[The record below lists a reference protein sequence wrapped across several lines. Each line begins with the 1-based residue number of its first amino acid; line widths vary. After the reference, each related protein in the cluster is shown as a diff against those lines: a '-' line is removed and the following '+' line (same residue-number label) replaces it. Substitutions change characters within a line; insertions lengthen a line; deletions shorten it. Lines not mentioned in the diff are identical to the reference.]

1 MGDVKKKWSVTYT
14 KHLKQK
20 RKVYQDGF
28 LELQSS
34 SHKVMLYDDC
44 EKLLCVKILKNDNDV
59 KTGETLAFD
68 SYLVDIG
75 DPHGDYKPIS
85 VLNSTKLMK
94 KEVAEESGL
103 RHSGK
108 RSAAADNRKSNLG
121 KRIALA
127 STLSPS
133 QKIIR
138 EFKKNEVHK
147 YNSSPSSLDM
157 TKSSTEEWQVL
168 YTTQMTQKAKKFHD
182 GFLQLV
188 MSSSHCKQIM
198 LYDAT
203 RRLLDSRF
211 LRKSESIMSGNSVT
225 FDGHLVEIG
234 ECEKDQNPRKDI
246 SPQGKHIKDLVK
258 RGPIRGEVAVHDKFS
273 AEWDVMYTTQI
284 TQRAK
289 KYCNGILR
297 LSSCGSYQ
305 SQVTLL
311 TEDGIILCRRF
322 LKLSEHVTT
331 GTTLNLPNYMVDVG
345 DIRTSS
351 EGKPQNN
358 ASSQEHVQPDIKL
371 SGLEKIKLS
380 RRISSNKPT
389 PHREPQIGASS
400 LEHVDSE
407 TSSVNNSTS
416 CQISKTK
423 SVRAAHEI
431 LSFLRK
437 PVTPEGAVTIRDITF
452 ADECQLLQSSSRAC
466 SVVKSQ
472 TEEHLSQD
480 FKAEGS
486 SPEHREE
493 GIIMVDSNDCNIS
506 EMKVTDAFRL
516 DGISQLLDCANQRVS
531 NTHSPGLSAGVA
543 ASEVWLCDIEYPLTE
558 RSPNA
563 KQKHLA
569 IPESDSKVQAVEI
582 LCLDRSNK
590 ISEIEKVSESVSYQ
604 DNPRGSMPAS
614 TDVCTLTNMS
624 NKPSADNK
632 QINTQQQDG
641 FSGVIS
647 DASNDSAPQFPCI
660 STKIKLEHDISAS
673 KINDFPSFD
682 LGFD

>member
-44 EKLLCVKILKNDNDV
+44 EKLLGVKILKNDNDV

-103 RHSGK
+103 LHSGK

-147 YNSSPSSLDM
+147 YNSSPSSLYM

-246 SPQGKHIKDLVK
+246 SPQGKHIKELVK

-289 KYCNGILR
+289 KYCNGVLR

-322 LKLSEHVTT
+322 LKLSEHATT

-351 EGKPQNN
+351 EG
-358 ASSQEHVQPDIKL
+358 
-371 SGLEKIKLS
+371 
-380 RRISSNKPT
+380 
-389 PHREPQIGASS
+389 EPQIGASS

-416 CQISKTK
+416 CQISKTN
-423 SVRAAHEI
+423 SVRAAHEV

-437 PVTPEGAVTIRDITF
+437 PVTPEGAVTVRDNTF

-472 TEEHLSQD
+472 TEEHLSQG
-480 FKAEGS
+480 FKADGS
-486 SPEHREE
+486 SLEHREE

-531 NTHSPGLSAGVA
+531 HTHSPGLSAGVA

-604 DNPRGSMPAS
+604 DNPSGSMPAS